1 MGAISKIVF
10 PEYAA
15 KENQKQQTT
24 AVENK
29 EEKKE
34 E

>member
-1 MGAISKIVF
+1 MGAISKTVF
-10 PEYAA
+10 PEYA
-15 KENQKQQTT
+15 KESQEQQKT

>member
-10 PEYAA
+10 PEYA
-15 KENQKQQTT
+15 KENQEQKTT

>member
-1 MGAISKIVF
+1 MGAISKTVF
-10 PEYAA
+10 PEYA
-15 KENQKQQTT
+15 KDNQEQQTT